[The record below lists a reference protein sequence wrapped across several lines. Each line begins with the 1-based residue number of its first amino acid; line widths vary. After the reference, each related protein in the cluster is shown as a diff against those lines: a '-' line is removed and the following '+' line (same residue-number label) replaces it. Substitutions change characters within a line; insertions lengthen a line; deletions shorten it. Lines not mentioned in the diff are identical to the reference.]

1 MAPTHSEIQE
11 IETASSQD
19 VEDADADLEEAWA
32 ALFPEVQELY
42 DGPGALTVNDMME
55 QFDITKTT
63 AQERARKA
71 VREGRMA
78 EVTIRNHNRD
88 TGARVFITAYVLAD
102 TYNEWKDNA
111 PT

>member
-1 MAPTHSEIQE
+1 MPELDGFLSVTEE
-11 IETASSQD
+11 EMN
-19 VEDADADLEEAWA
+19 DALEAAWQ
-32 ALFPEVQELY
+32 ALFPEVDEIY